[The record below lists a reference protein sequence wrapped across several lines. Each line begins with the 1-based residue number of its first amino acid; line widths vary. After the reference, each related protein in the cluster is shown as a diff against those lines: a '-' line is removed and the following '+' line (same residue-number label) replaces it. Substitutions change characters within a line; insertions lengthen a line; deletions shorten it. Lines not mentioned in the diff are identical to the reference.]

1 MGCCCTVV
9 VIGWVKGGVAKLMM
23 TMVRKRRRSGG
34 GGGGEGCAEKLY
46 STSRRAI
53 PFVSKGM
60 VLYAKRKKGSQS
72 QFMFFH
78 ACPSIYRS
86 PACMDACILTS
97 FITSQT
103 RP

>member
-34 GGGGEGCAEKLY
+34 GGGEGCAEKLY
-46 STSRRAI
+46 SRSRRAI